1 MTIIDENG
9 DFPDSIS
16 HPLAPNPPAPTRAT
30 FAAAV
35 AIEGDEVAGLAAV
48 LERVRARVGTEPVRY
63 GSVSRPVPT
72 PKPSLTVCRD
82 QALDL
87 AAGLLELAD
96 ALRAAGMV
104 LEGLALEGLQARVL
118 EGLIGVGR

>member
-9 DFPDSIS
+9 DFPSS
-16 HPLAPNPPAPTRAT
+16 SCRPLAPELPAPSRAC
-30 FAAAV
+30 FREAV
-35 AIEGDEVAGLAAV
+35 AIEGDGVAGLAVV
-48 LERVRARVGTEPVRY
+48 LERVRARVGAAPARY
-63 GSVSRPVPT
+63 GSVCLAARKRPYRVG
-72 PKPSLTVCRD
+72 RA

-87 AAGLLELAD
+87 AAVLLELAD

-118 EGLIGVGR
+118 ESLVGSGP